1 MRLHQDKA
9 EIVKYSQSTIA
20 STSFWRNEANFNR
33 KLIALDFGGVF
44 LGWGRFF
51 FFLGTKGLGENGDSC
66 VVDFRGRNTKTK
78 RALLG
83 AAKYR
88 GPNPYCYSHRLNNS
102 PPFLD
107 IVFSYKQSKP
117 HILFVTLWSQYLI
130 FSHLLFPQ
138 ARPSLYKQNKQ
149 LVRCNRPYRPPFLLT
164 SLAPLWS

>member
-78 RALLG
+78 RALLEQPNMEGLIPIAMAVAWMTLHLSPMSLRRAGQG
-83 AAKYR
+83 ATGPSPSRREGLVGVR
-88 GPNPYCYSHRLNNS
+88 GCTGHSSSRFANC
-102 PPFLD
+102 
-107 IVFSYKQSKP
+107 
-117 HILFVTLWSQYLI
+117 T
-130 FSHLLFPQ
+130 
-138 ARPSLYKQNKQ
+138 
-149 LVRCNRPYRPPFLLT
+149 C
-164 SLAPLWS
+164 